1 MKIKSFKDLK
11 IWERSVELVKAIY
24 DLTKTF
30 PKEELYG
37 LTSQIRRA
45 AVSVPSNIAEGFAR
59 YHNKE
64 YKQFLYTSLG
74 SCAELSTQLIIA
86 ERLNYLDNEKADI
99 LFGEIEE
106 ISKMT
111 MALIKKLNWNFV
123 TKYYILNTNDQ
134 FAPIV

>member
-1 MKIKSFKDLK
+1 MSQEMKIKSFKDLK

-86 ERLNYLDNEKADI
+86 KRLNYLDNEKADI

-111 MALIKKLNWNFV
+111 MALIKKLN
-123 TKYYILNTNDQ
+123 
-134 FAPIV
+134 

>member
-1 MKIKSFKDLK
+1 MSQEMKIKSFKDLK

-45 AVSVPSNIAEGFAR
+45 VVSVPSNIAEGFAR

-111 MALIKKLNWNFV
+111 MALIKKLN
-123 TKYYILNTNDQ
+123 
-134 FAPIV
+134 

>member
-1 MKIKSFKDLK
+1 MSQEMKIKSFKDLK

-86 ERLNYLDNEKADI
+86 ERLNYVKKEQSKILLNEID
-99 LFGEIEE
+99 E

-111 MALIKKLNWNFV
+111 MALIKKLN
-123 TKYYILNTNDQ
+123 
-134 FAPIV
+134 

>member
-45 AVSVPSNIAEGFAR
+45 AVSVPSNIAE
-59 YHNKE
+59 
-64 YKQFLYTSLG
+64 
-74 SCAELSTQLIIA
+74 
-86 ERLNYLDNEKADI
+86 
-99 LFGEIEE
+99 E

-111 MALIKKLNWNFV
+111 MALIKKLN
-123 TKYYILNTNDQ
+123 
-134 FAPIV
+134 

>member
-1 MKIKSFKDLK
+1 MSQEMKIKSFKDLK
-11 IWERSVELVKAIY
+11 IWERSVELVKVIY

-111 MALIKKLNWNFV
+111 MALIKKLN
-123 TKYYILNTNDQ
+123 
-134 FAPIV
+134 

>member
-1 MKIKSFKDLK
+1 LSQEMKIKSFKDLK

-45 AVSVPSNIAEGFAR
+45 AVSVPSNIAE
-59 YHNKE
+59 
-64 YKQFLYTSLG
+64 
-74 SCAELSTQLIIA
+74 
-86 ERLNYLDNEKADI
+86 
-99 LFGEIEE
+99 E

-111 MALIKKLNWNFV
+111 MALIKKLN
-123 TKYYILNTNDQ
+123 
-134 FAPIV
+134 